1 LFTKPRRMSGLCYK
15 LVCQIHPIVPEK
27 LILMICVHDN
37 WARHNK
43 PDEYPELHRHFY
55 SDYSIFYGNAVKQAY
70 EKHYD
75 SPFTFKTTL
84 HGYECYHFDNTM
96 ARVSP
101 TQYLLLN
108 RGQEYLCEVE
118 FPEHVKSLSIFFG
131 TRVLNDVLGT
141 LKEKDEVLLDNIGL
155 WNEQPIYFFEKL
167 YQFSPYIASLQNNI
181 VECIESRTAN
191 QLLLEELL
199 CNLLHA
205 LLQQHNQ
212 EKYRFTNIKV
222 RKASTQKECYKRLC
236 YAIDYLHANYRSND
250 ISLST
255 LADITRLSAA
265 HLSKLFK
272 ESFKISPYQ
281 YLKHIRLTQAGHLL
295 KNTSMAVNE
304 IVPQIGY
311 EDASAFIRN
320 FKKRYHMTPEEY
332 RHKN

>member
-1 LFTKPRRMSGLCYK
+1 MVFVY
-15 LVCQIHPIVPEK
+15 
-27 LILMICVHDN
+27 DN
-37 WARHNK
+37 WARHNNPEK
-43 PDEYPELHRHFY
+43 YPELHRHFHSEY
-55 SDYSIFYGNAVKQAY
+55 TIFYGNAVKKQY
-70 EKHYD
+70 EKHYNT
-75 SPFTFKTTL
+75 PFTFKTTL
-84 HGYECYHFDNTM
+84 QGHEYYHFDNTM

-101 TQYLLLN
+101 MQYLLLN
-108 RGQEYLCEVE
+108 RGQQYLCEVE
-118 FPEHVKSLSIFFG
+118 FPEHVKSLSVFFG

-167 YQFSPYIASLQNNI
+167 YHFSPHLAWLQQQI
-181 VECIESRTAN
+181 VQCIESAKPN
-191 QLLLEELL
+191 LLLLEELL
-199 CNLLHA
+199 CELLNA

-212 EKYRFTNIKV
+212 EKYRFSNIRV

-250 ISLST
+250 ISLSK

-272 ESFKISPYQ
+272 ELFNISPYQ
-281 YLKHIRLTQAGHLL
+281 YLKDIRLTQAGHLL
-295 KNTSMAVNE
+295 KNTSLAVNE

-332 RHKN
+332 RYNH